1 VSLPW
6 NRKGRRF
13 PASTQLRGVS
23 AARCDAVVMMS
34 TRQIKRS
41 RDLRDMRLNI
51 MNRFRLSVLA
61 ISCFVVASVS
71 ADDNVRFVQTKL
83 KDGGFYFGEVN
94 GNYDS
99 KFSAAL
105 TRYQIRN
112 GLAITGQLDKE
123 TSKALGAK
131 PAAAPS
137 ASDPALTSETWR
149 SLRKS
154 DQQFLRKLE
163 AQQNRAAT
171 ATPSDVKVPSAQSN
185 PPPDTASIH
194 QKTKSAPLSV
204 TETQGAPRNTA
215 EAKDSSGWRILD
227 KEGFRDYIAA
237 FVLAGL
243 DPKVGAELEFFGD
256 RVRYY
261 DDGWVDRAKIR
272 EDLRRYAARWPERH
286 FWLAG
291 DVRVE
296 PQSRRQLRVTFPL
309 RYDLRNGA
317 KHSSGKIQKTL
328 LLEVAGNDLQIVA
341 VNESKA
347 RQ

>member
-1 VSLPW
+1 
-6 NRKGRRF
+6 
-13 PASTQLRGVS
+13 
-23 AARCDAVVMMS
+23 
-34 TRQIKRS
+34 
-41 RDLRDMRLNI
+41 

-61 ISCFVVASVS
+61 ISGFVIASVS
-71 ADDNVRFVQTKL
+71 ADDNVRSVQTKL
-83 KDGGFYFGEVN
+83 KEGGFYFGELN

-112 GLAITGQLDKE
+112 GLAITGQLDEE

-154 DQQFLRKLE
+154 DQQFLKKFD
-163 AQQNRAAT
+163 AQQSRAAA
-171 ATPSDVKVPSAQSN
+171 ATPPDVKVPPAQNN
-185 PPPDTASIH
+185 PPPDPANIH
-194 QKTKSAPLSV
+194 QETKSAPLSV
-204 TETQGAPRNTA
+204 TEGQGAARKPA

-227 KEGFRDYIAA
+227 IEAFRDYIGA

-243 DPKVGAELEFFGD
+243 DPQVGAELEFFGD

-272 EDLRRYAARWPERH
+272 EDLRRYDARWPERH

-291 DVRVE
+291 EVGVE
-296 PQSRRQLRVTFPL
+296 PQSKRQLRVTFPL
-309 RYDLRNGA
+309 RYDLRNGT

-328 LLEVAGNDLQIVA
+328 LLEVAGDKLQIVA

-347 RQ
+347 RK

>member
-1 VSLPW
+1 
-6 NRKGRRF
+6 
-13 PASTQLRGVS
+13 
-23 AARCDAVVMMS
+23 
-34 TRQIKRS
+34 
-41 RDLRDMRLNI
+41 

-61 ISCFVVASVS
+61 ISCFVIVSVS
-71 ADDNVRFVQTKL
+71 ADDNVRSVQTKL

-99 KFSAAL
+99 KLSAAL

-112 GLAITGQLDKE
+112 GLAITGQLDEE

-131 PAAAPS
+131 PAAGRSP
-137 ASDPALTSETWR
+137 SDPALTSETWR

-154 DQQFLRKLE
+154 DEQFLRKLGAE
-163 AQQNRAAT
+163 QSRAPA
-171 ATPSDVKVPSAQSN
+171 ATPSEVKVPSAHN
-185 PPPDTASIH
+185 IPPPDWGNI
-194 QKTKSAPLSV
+194 QRVTKSAPPSV
-204 TETQGAPRNTA
+204 TEGPTAVRNPA
-215 EAKDSSGWRILD
+215 EAKDSFGWTLST
-227 KEGFRDYIAA
+227 EGIRDYIGA

-261 DDGWVDRAKIR
+261 DDGPVDRAKIR
-272 EDLRRYAARWPERH
+272 RDLQRYDARWPERH

-296 PQSRRQLRVTFPL
+296 PQSKRQLRVTFPL
-309 RYDLRNGA
+309 RYELRNGA
-317 KHSSGKIQKTL
+317 KHSSGKIHKTL
-328 LLEVAGNDLQIVA
+328 LLEVAGEDLQIVA

-347 RQ
+347 RK

>member
-1 VSLPW
+1 
-6 NRKGRRF
+6 
-13 PASTQLRGVS
+13 
-23 AARCDAVVMMS
+23 
-34 TRQIKRS
+34 
-41 RDLRDMRLNI
+41 
-51 MNRFRLSVLA
+51 MNRLCLSVLA
-61 ISCFVVASVS
+61 ISCFVIASAS
-71 ADDNVRFVQTKL
+71 ADDNVRSVQTKL
-83 KDGGFYFGEVN
+83 KEGGFYFGEVN

-112 GLAITGQLDKE
+112 CLPITGQLDEE

-131 PAAAPS
+131 ATAAPF

-154 DQQFLRKLE
+154 DEEFLRKLNTE
-163 AQQNRAAT
+163 QSRAAA
-171 ATPSDVKVPSAQSN
+171 ATPSDVKAPSAQNN
-185 PPPDTASIH
+185 PPPDSANIH
-194 QKTKSAPLSV
+194 RETKSAPPSA
-204 TETQGAPRNTA
+204 TEGPPADRNPA
-215 EAKDSSGWRILD
+215 EAEDSSALILSTERI
-227 KEGFRDYIAA
+227 RDYIGA

-243 DPKVGAELEFFGD
+243 DPQVGAELEFFGD

-261 DDGWVDRAKIR
+261 DDGLVDRAKIR
-272 EDLRRYAARWPERH
+272 RDLQRYDARWPERH

-296 PQSRRQLRVTFPL
+296 PQPKRRLRVTFPL
-309 RYDLRNGA
+309 RYELRNGA

-328 LLEVAGNDLQIVA
+328 LLEVTGEDLQIVA

-347 RQ
+347 RK